1 MPCLVVALIKPIK
14 AKPIELD
21 RFKTYKGGV
30 HMPNLILT
38 DGTHC
43 DRVRAL
49 LGVDK
54 AYLSDTV
61 IDSPDFITMS
71 ELNMIKLVPNYQEL
85 ADTDKQYF
93 ESATICDLAARLC
106 PSMKNR
112 LPKKSAGVHFQ
123 SELST
128 DWDKLR
134 AMLYYERDNC
144 LQSIGGYEGKVS
156 FRFGLTFK

>member
-1 MPCLVVALIKPIK
+1 MA
-14 AKPIELD
+14 
-21 RFKTYKGGV
+21 
-30 HMPNLILT
+30 NLILT
-38 DGTHC
+38 DGTHY

-71 ELNMIKLVPNYQEL
+71 ELSMIKYVPNYQSLEGN
-85 ADTDKQYF
+85 DKILF
-93 ESATICDLAARLC
+93 ESAVIYDLAARIC

-134 AMLYYERDNC
+134 AMLYYERDNY
-144 LQSIGGYEGKVS
+144 LQSISGYEGEAS

>member
-1 MPCLVVALIKPIK
+1 MA
-14 AKPIELD
+14 
-21 RFKTYKGGV
+21 
-30 HMPNLILT
+30 NLILT
-38 DGTHC
+38 DGTHY

-93 ESATICDLAARLC
+93 ESATICDLAARIC

-112 LPKKSAGVHFQ
+112 LPKKSAGVHYR
-123 SELST
+123 SELAT
-128 DWDKLR
+128 DWDKLKT
-134 AMLYYERDNC
+134 MLLYERENF
-144 LQSIGGYEGKVS
+144 LQSISGYEAKAS

>member
-1 MPCLVVALIKPIK
+1 MALIKPTT
-14 AKPIELD
+14 AKPIEFD
-21 RFKTYKGGV
+21 GFKTYKGGV
-30 HMPNLILT
+30 NMPNLILI
-38 DGTHC
+38 DGTYY

-49 LGVDK
+49 LGVEK
-54 AYLSDTV
+54 PYLPDTV

-71 ELNMIKLVPNYQEL
+71 ELSMIKYVPNYQSLEGN
-85 ADTDKQYF
+85 DKTLF
-93 ESATICDLAARLC
+93 ESAVIYDLAARLC

-144 LQSIGGYEGKVS
+144 LQSISGYEGEPS

>member
-1 MPCLVVALIKPIK
+1 MA
-14 AKPIELD
+14 
-21 RFKTYKGGV
+21 
-30 HMPNLILT
+30 NLILT
-38 DGTHC
+38 DGTHY

-71 ELNMIKLVPNYQEL
+71 ELNMIKYVPNYQSLEGN
-85 ADTDKQYF
+85 DKTLF
-93 ESATICDLAARLC
+93 ESAVIYDLAARLC

-112 LPKKSAGVHFQ
+112 LPKKSSGVHFQ
-123 SELST
+123 SELAT

-134 AMLYYERDNC
+134 VMLLNDRDTC
-144 LQSIGGYEGKVS
+144 IQSISGYEVATS

>member
-49 LGVDK
+49 LGVDR
-54 AYLSDTV
+54 AYLSDET
-61 IDSPDFITMS
+61 INSPDFLTMS
-71 ELNMIKLVPNYQEL
+71 ELNMIKLVPKYQEL
-85 ADTDKQYF
+85 TGEDKQYF

-112 LPKKSAGVHFQ
+112 LPKKSAGVHYQ
-123 SELST
+123 SELAT
-128 DWDKLR
+128 DWDKLK
-134 AMLYYERDNC
+134 AMLLYERENL
-144 LQSIGGYEGKVS
+144 LQSISGYETKAS